1 MRVHTSTSLLT
12 GTKSSK
18 GINLNLNNFIKRFN
32 TIYDTSI
39 REKCISHVFSFNSF
53 YTQVLRNFQF
63 QQLLPCKHD
72 AALGFNRERE
82 RKREGGW
89 RERET
94 DGGESER
101 GRVERVREGER
112 ERRRRRRRRSRKE
125 KLNSATQFETNRE

>member
-12 GTKSSK
+12 GTNSSK

-53 YTQVLRNFQF
+53 YTRVLRNFPF

-72 AALGFNRERE
+72 AALGFNRERVRE
-82 RKREGGW
+82 REREGG
-89 RERET
+89 EK
-94 DGGESER
+94 ER
-101 GRVERVREGER
+101 GRVERVRDGG
-112 ERRRRRRRRSRKE
+112 
-125 KLNSATQFETNRE
+125 